1 MMDLSV
7 GVYKNTYKTKIDNHE
22 VEIEINNFI
31 KPVDFITI
39 WWSYDNNNLSTDYIY
54 SVAKNDFYV
63 VRGLTEKQKQKLVKK
78 IKEALEM
85 QNKM

>member
-1 MMDLSV
+1 MDLSI

-39 WWSYDNNNLSTDYIY
+39 WWSYKNNYLSTDYIY
-54 SVAKNDFYV
+54 SVEKNDFYV
-63 VRGLTEKQKQKLVKK
+63 VCGLTEKQKQKLVKK

>member
-1 MMDLSV
+1 MDLSV

-54 SVAKNDFYV
+54 SVEKNDFYV

>member
-1 MMDLSV
+1 MDLSI

-54 SVAKNDFYV
+54 SVEKNDFYV
-63 VRGLTEKQKQKLVKK
+63 IRGLTEKQKQKLVKK

>member
-54 SVAKNDFYV
+54 SVEKNDFYV

>member
-1 MMDLSV
+1 MDLSI

-54 SVAKNDFYV
+54 SVEKNDFYV

>member
-1 MMDLSV
+1 MNLSV

-54 SVAKNDFYV
+54 SVKKNDFYV

>member
-1 MMDLSV
+1 MNLSV

-54 SVAKNDFYV
+54 SVEKNDFYV